1 MAPGPLAV
9 WRRGF
14 PAGARVAF
22 PKAVEALPVGRGTA
36 PDQDVAPGSV
46 QALALGPAWVLGLAP
61 VPVSAQA
68 QAWVPVQAAVPAP
81 VQASAQA
88 SAQAPALAQAWVPAR
103 PPPLAQTRSGALLHR
118 PLPRL
123 VPSRVRAT
131 RTICTICL

>member
-9 WRRGF
+9 WRQVF

-46 QALALGPAWVLGLAP
+46 QALAVGPAWVLGLAP
-61 VPVSAQA
+61 VPVSA
-68 QAWVPVQAAVPAP
+68 
-81 VQASAQA
+81 
-88 SAQAPALAQAWVPAR
+88 LAQAWVPAC

-118 PLPRL
+118 PLPQL
-123 VPSRVRAT
+123 HPSRLRASK
-131 RTICTICL
+131 TI

>member
-46 QALALGPAWVLGLAP
+46 QALAVGPAWVLG
-61 VPVSAQA
+61 
-68 QAWVPVQAAVPAP
+68 PAP

-88 SAQAPALAQAWVPAR
+88 SAQAPALAQAWVPAC

-118 PLPRL
+118 PLPQLHPNRL
-123 VPSRVRAT
+123 RASK
-131 RTICTICL
+131 TI